1 MGFFSSIIKAV
12 KGAASAAA
20 GGEGGFFSTLFAIT
34 NPWAALAINF
44 AGSIIVS
51 SVLSKVFARKPKT
64 NYQAQLSSRTE
75 MIKQAI
81 ITRDTVYGTT
91 KKSGGILFTEGT
103 DNNKDLHIVIQL
115 ASHEIQAINKV
126 YFGEEELTLASGGT
140 DSNGVTQFKV
150 TSPAKYASESKFT
163 NKNRTFILS
172 NYVDIKVTVNMPFGG
187 HQIRDGKGLLKGT
200 TVITVISDA
209 SFTIATTDTINI
221 AGTEYAIASGGSS
234 SASGDRETL
243 NITLSSGLVRDVSA
257 TAITGGGQ
265 NVAPIHAQNI
275 RIQPY
280 RNNANTPLPHLAGTT
295 TTVNYA
301 IIADQTFLDTSS
313 LTVLVKQHLGAD
325 NQLADAD
332 LVELSPTWTNS
343 HTLSGIAYLY
353 VQLKYDADAFPNG
366 IPNISAEI
374 KGKKLYDFRDG
385 STAYSANPA
394 LALYDYLSDTR
405 FGLATP
411 TANIDT
417 ASFTTV
423 ANICDENIT
432 LDAGGTEKRYE
443 AHGIIYSNIDPMTA
457 IDELSGSMLGVL
469 SYSNGK
475 FNLSGGKYIAPTI
488 SLDEDDF
495 RGGINIQTKQSRR
508 NLFNTVKG
516 IFTSP
521 ESNWQ
526 PTDYPMIT
534 SASFVAEDNDETIF
548 ANADLPFTTS
558 STMAQR
564 IAKVILFKNRQQM
577 VVQAPMKLSAFK
589 LQVGDTVNITNQRL
603 GWSNKIFQVADWK
616 FVADATDVGVDLVL
630 QETSASVWDWNAEE
644 SEFISDNTN
653 LPTANTVNKPSLV
666 VEDYLKAYSG
676 VVSTVLIIRVTST
689 FGTTNELQVEYR
701 NTSTDTEFTSLGRAK
716 GTNQKFELLNAED
729 GMVYEVRAKAINAFN
744 VSSDYASTTHEVIGK
759 TLVPANVTDFAVN
772 VNNNLAVCSWAAN
785 EELDLSHYIIRHTP
799 AITSQVYGGSTIVAN
814 YISKATNQIAVPA
827 QTGTYMIKAVDV
839 LGLTSETSTKNVVI
853 RNQIADN
860 FNAVATTTQ
869 STGFAGTKTDSEV
882 VARDGV
888 NYLQITL
895 GELFDDHSGNFDSAV
910 GNFDDGG
917 EVSSNLDAFYDFST
931 NPIDLG
937 AIYNSQVTTSMTST
951 RFNPNS
957 LFDSFEG
964 LFDDQS
970 GNFDGSYTEQD
981 DVTASIQISTSNDNS
996 TYTDYSDYILGDY
1009 KARYI
1014 KLRVKMTTTNA
1025 DSTPAISALSATIDM
1040 PDRTVAVADTAS
1052 TTAGGG
1058 KAITFA
1064 PAFKDLQGLGI
1075 STSNLATGDFYELS
1089 SKSATGFTIKFKNS
1103 GGTVVDR
1110 TFDFVAK
1117 GYGYLESS

>member
-1 MGFFSSIIKAV
+1 MGDTVKQVAIMAV
-12 KGAASAAA
+12 AYYTGGAAGAATGAGSGSFAYAAA
-20 GGEGGFFSTLFAIT
+20 
-34 NPWAALAINF
+34 AALAATATTI
-44 AGSIIVS
+44 A
-51 SVLSKVFARKPKT
+51 LSKALGVGGT
-64 NYQAQLSSRTE
+64 SDYQTQLSQRSN
-75 MIKQAI
+75 MVKQPLV
-81 ITRDTVYGTT
+81 TRDTVYGLS
-91 KKSGGILFTEGT
+91 KKSGAILFMEST
-103 DNNKDLHIVIQL
+103 DSNQNLHLVIAI
-115 ASHEIQAINKV
+115 ASHEIQSFEKIYLND
-126 YFGEEELTLASGGT
+126 EELTLASAGT
-140 DSNGVTQFKV
+140 DSNGLTQFKV
-150 TSPAKYASESKFT
+150 TSPAKYSSESKFT
-163 NKNRTFILS
+163 NKNRTLILS
-172 NYVDIKVTVNMPFGG
+172 NYVDIKVGVNLPFGG
-187 HQIRDGKGLLKGT
+187 YAIRDGKGLLKGT
-200 TVITVISDA
+200 TAITVISDA
-209 SFTIATTDTINI
+209 SFTILTTSTINI

-234 SASGDRETL
+234 SASGDRQTL
-243 NITLSSGLVRDVSA
+243 NITLSTGLVSDVSA

-280 RNNANTPLPHLAGTT
+280 RDNANTPLPHLAGTT

-374 KGKKLYDFRDG
+374 KGKKLYDFRDA

-394 LALYDYLSDTR
+394 LALYDYLTDTR

-411 TANIDT
+411 VANIDT

-432 LDAGGTEKRYE
+432 LAAGGTEKRYE
-443 AHGIIYSNIDPMTA
+443 ANGILFSNITPMDN
-457 IDELSGSMLGVL
+457 INELLGSMIGIL

-475 FNLSGGKYIAPTI
+475 FFLAGGKYVAPSIT
-488 SLDEDDF
+488 LDESHF
-495 RGGINIQTKQSRR
+495 ISGLTIQTKQSRR
-508 NLFNTVKG
+508 SLFNTAKG
-516 IFTSP
+516 VFTSP
-521 ESNWQ
+521 ENDWQ
-526 PTDYPMIT
+526 PSDYPMV
-534 SASFVAEDNDETIF
+534 ASSTFVTEDNDETIF
-548 ANADLPFTTS
+548 GEVDLPFTTS
-558 STMAQR
+558 SSMAQR
-564 IAKVILFKNRQQM
+564 IAKVALFKNRQQM
-577 VVQAPMKLSAFK
+577 VLKGSVNLSAFN
-589 LQVGDTVNITNQRL
+589 LQVGDTVNINNTRL
-603 GWSNKIFQVADWK
+603 GFSNKIFQVANWT
-616 FVADATDVGVDLVL
+616 FVSSPESTGISLSL
-630 QETSASVWDWNAEE
+630 QETSSAVYDWNAEE
-644 SEFISDNTN
+644 SSFINDNTN
-653 LPTANTVNKPSLV
+653 LPTFTTVNKPSLV

-716 GTNQKFELLNAED
+716 GTSQKFELLNAED
-729 GMVYEVRAKAINAFN
+729 GMVYEVRARAINAFN
-744 VSSDYASTTHEVIGK
+744 VSSDYASATHEVIGK
-759 TLVPANVTDFAVN
+759 TLVPANVADFAVN
-772 VNNNLAVCSWAAN
+772 VNNNLAVCSWTAN

-839 LGLTSETSTKNVVI
+839 LGLTSETSTKKIVI
-853 RNQIADN
+853 RNQIGDN
-860 FNAVATTTQ
+860 FNAVTSTTQ

-888 NYLQITL
+888 NYLQIIL

-917 EVSSNLDAFYDFST
+917 EVSPNLDAFYDFST

-937 AIYNSQVTTSMTST
+937 AIYNSQVTTSMVST
-951 RFNPNS
+951 RFNANT

-970 GNFDGSYTEQD
+970 GNFDGSNTEQD

-1040 PDRTVAVADTAS
+1040 PDRTVAVANTAS

>member
-1 MGFFSSIIKAV
+1 MGDTVKQVAIMAV
-12 KGAASAAA
+12 AYYTGGAAGAATGAGSGSFAYAAA
-20 GGEGGFFSTLFAIT
+20 
-34 NPWAALAINF
+34 AALAATATTI
-44 AGSIIVS
+44 A
-51 SVLSKVFARKPKT
+51 LSKALGVGGT
-64 NYQAQLSSRTE
+64 SDYQTQLSQRSN
-75 MIKQAI
+75 MVKQPLV
-81 ITRDTVYGTT
+81 TRDTVYGLS
-91 KKSGGILFTEGT
+91 KKSGAILFMEST
-103 DNNKDLHIVIQL
+103 DSNQNLHLVIAI
-115 ASHEIQAINKV
+115 ASHEIQSFEKIYLND
-126 YFGEEELTLASGGT
+126 EELTLASGGT

-163 NKNRTFILS
+163 NKNRTLILS
-172 NYVDIKVTVNMPFGG
+172 NYVDIKVGVNLPFGG
-187 HQIRDGKGLLKGT
+187 YAIRDGKGLLKGT
-200 TVITVISDA
+200 TAITVISDA
-209 SFTIATTDTINI
+209 SFTILTTSTINI

-234 SASGDRETL
+234 SASGDRQTL
-243 NITLSSGLVRDVSA
+243 NITLSTGLVSDVSA

-280 RNNANTPLPHLAGTT
+280 RDNANTPLPHLAGTT

-301 IIADQTFLDTSS
+301 IIADQTFVDTSS

-374 KGKKLYDFRDG
+374 KGKKLYDFRDA

-394 LALYDYLSDTR
+394 LALYDYLTDTR

-411 TANIDT
+411 VANIDT

-432 LDAGGTEKRYE
+432 LAAGGTEKRYE
-443 AHGIIYSNIDPMTA
+443 ANGILFSNITPMDN
-457 IDELSGSMLGVL
+457 INELLGSMIGIL

-475 FNLSGGKYIAPTI
+475 FFLAGGKYVAPSIT
-488 SLDEDDF
+488 LDESHF
-495 RGGINIQTKQSRR
+495 ISGLTIQTKQSRR
-508 NLFNTVKG
+508 SLFNTAKG
-516 IFTSP
+516 VFTSP
-521 ESNWQ
+521 ENDWQ
-526 PTDYPMIT
+526 PSDYPMV
-534 SASFVAEDNDETIF
+534 ASSTFVTEDNDETIF
-548 ANADLPFTTS
+548 GEVDLPFTTS
-558 STMAQR
+558 SSMAQR
-564 IAKVILFKNRQQM
+564 IAKVALFKNRQQM
-577 VVQAPMKLSAFK
+577 VLKGSVNLSAFN
-589 LQVGDTVNITNQRL
+589 LQVGDTVNINNTRL
-603 GWSNKIFQVADWK
+603 GFSNKIFQVANWT
-616 FVADATDVGVDLVL
+616 FVSSPESTGISLSL
-630 QETSASVWDWNAEE
+630 QETSSAVYDWNAEE
-644 SEFISDNTN
+644 SSFINDNTN
-653 LPTANTVNKPSLV
+653 LPTFTTVDTPSLV

-676 VVSTVLIIRVTST
+676 IVSTVLIIRVTST

-716 GTNQKFELLNAED
+716 GTSQKFELLNAED
-729 GMVYEVRAKAINAFN
+729 GMVYEVRARAINAFN
-744 VSSDYASTTHEVIGK
+744 VSSDYASATHEVIGK
-759 TLVPANVTDFAVN
+759 TLVPANVADFAVN
-772 VNNNLAVCSWAAN
+772 VNNNLAVCSWTAN

-839 LGLTSETSTKNVVI
+839 LGLTSETSTKKIVI
-853 RNQIADN
+853 RNQIGDN
-860 FNAVATTTQ
+860 FNAVTSTTQ

-888 NYLQITL
+888 NYLQIIL

-917 EVSSNLDAFYDFST
+917 EVSPNLDAFYDFST

-937 AIYNSQVTTSMTST
+937 AIYNSQVTTSMVST
-951 RFNPNS
+951 RFNANT

-970 GNFDGSYTEQD
+970 GNFDGSNTEQD

-1040 PDRTVAVADTAS
+1040 PDRTVAVANTAS

>member
-1 MGFFSSIIKAV
+1 MGDTVKQVAIMAV
-12 KGAASAAA
+12 AYYTGGAAGAATGAGSGSFAYAAA
-20 GGEGGFFSTLFAIT
+20 
-34 NPWAALAINF
+34 AALAATATTI
-44 AGSIIVS
+44 A
-51 SVLSKVFARKPKT
+51 LSKALGVGGT
-64 NYQAQLSSRTE
+64 SDYQTQLSQRSN
-75 MIKQAI
+75 MVKQPLV
-81 ITRDTVYGTT
+81 TRDTVYGLS
-91 KKSGGILFTEGT
+91 KKSGAILFMEST
-103 DNNKDLHIVIQL
+103 DSNQNLHLVIAI
-115 ASHEIQAINKV
+115 ASHEIQSFEKIYLND
-126 YFGEEELTLASGGT
+126 EELTLASGGT

-163 NKNRTFILS
+163 NKNRTLILS
-172 NYVDIKVTVNMPFGG
+172 NYVDIKVGVNLPFGG
-187 HQIRDGKGLLKGT
+187 YAIRDGKGLLKGT
-200 TVITVISDA
+200 TAITVISDA
-209 SFTIATTDTINI
+209 SFTILTTSTINI

-234 SASGDRETL
+234 SASGDRQTL
-243 NITLSSGLVRDVSA
+243 NITLSTGLVSDVSA

-280 RNNANTPLPHLAGTT
+280 RDNANTPLPHLAGTT

-374 KGKKLYDFRDG
+374 KGKKLYDFRDA

-394 LALYDYLSDTR
+394 LALYDYLTDTR

-411 TANIDT
+411 VANIDT

-432 LDAGGTEKRYE
+432 LAAGGTEKRYE
-443 AHGIIYSNIDPMTA
+443 ANGILFSNITPMDN
-457 IDELSGSMLGVL
+457 INELLGSMIGIL

-475 FNLSGGKYIAPTI
+475 FFLAGGKYVAPSIT
-488 SLDEDDF
+488 LDESHF
-495 RGGINIQTKQSRR
+495 ISGLTIQTKQSRR
-508 NLFNTVKG
+508 SLFNTAKG
-516 IFTSP
+516 VFTSP
-521 ESNWQ
+521 ENDWQ
-526 PTDYPMIT
+526 PSDYPMV
-534 SASFVAEDNDETIF
+534 ASSTFVTEDNDETIF
-548 ANADLPFTTS
+548 GEVDLPFTTS
-558 STMAQR
+558 SSMAQR
-564 IAKVILFKNRQQM
+564 IAKVALFKNRQQM
-577 VVQAPMKLSAFK
+577 VLKGSVNLSAFN
-589 LQVGDTVNITNQRL
+589 LQVGDTVNINNTRL
-603 GWSNKIFQVADWK
+603 GFSNKIFQVANWT
-616 FVADATDVGVDLVL
+616 FVSSPESTGISLSL
-630 QETSASVWDWNAEE
+630 QETSSAVYDWNAEE
-644 SEFISDNTN
+644 SSFINDNTN
-653 LPTANTVNKPSLV
+653 LPTFTTVDTPSLV

-676 VVSTVLIIRVTST
+676 IVSTVLIIRVTST

-716 GTNQKFELLNAED
+716 GTSQKFELLNAED
-729 GMVYEVRAKAINAFN
+729 GMVYEVRARAINAFN
-744 VSSDYASTTHEVIGK
+744 VSSDYASATHEVIGK
-759 TLVPANVTDFAVN
+759 TLVPANVADFAVN
-772 VNNNLAVCSWAAN
+772 VNNNLAVCSWTAN

-839 LGLTSETSTKNVVI
+839 LGLTSETSTKKIVI
-853 RNQIADN
+853 RNQIGDN
-860 FNAVATTTQ
+860 FNAVTSTTQ

-888 NYLQITL
+888 NYLQIIL

-917 EVSSNLDAFYDFST
+917 EVSPNLDAFYDFST

-937 AIYNSQVTTSMTST
+937 AIYNSQVTTSMVST
-951 RFNPNS
+951 RFNANT

-970 GNFDGSYTEQD
+970 GNFDGSNTEQD

-1040 PDRTVAVADTAS
+1040 PDRTVAVANTAS